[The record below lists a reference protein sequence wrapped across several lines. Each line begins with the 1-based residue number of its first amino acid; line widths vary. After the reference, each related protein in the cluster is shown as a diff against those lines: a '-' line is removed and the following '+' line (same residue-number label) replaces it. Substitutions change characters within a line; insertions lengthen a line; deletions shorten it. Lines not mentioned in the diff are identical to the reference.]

1 CFPHVINIAVK
12 TSLSRLGDVEC
23 EYHNSLEKGLIACA
37 RKLVNTCR
45 ASGRR
50 REALQDAIDS
60 IRRATTAANE
70 ESSEQAPLMRQLVL
84 LRDVDTR
91 WSSIFLMI
99 DRMLEL
105 YPVCNTNLFICQTQT
120 QSWQAIEVLAED
132 EPDVKEVLLT
142 RFDLGVLDDVRKFLK
157 AFHLVQELASAS
169 KTPTLAMVLP
179 LYEHLIQNLNMLK
192 TVLPY
197 LSHIITS
204 ALDKI
209 HEYVRKSRVTNMYVF
224 AMRKFWCTMNGVMA
238 YVFLISQLSTLRR
251 NCYGLTRTGVLR
263 RLGMP
268 RRPFEAL

>member
-1 CFPHVINIAVK
+1 MITLDNAQNNN
-12 TSLSRLGDVEC
+12 TMMRSLQSRLKD
-23 EYHNSLEKGLIACA
+23 LEIPFDSEGNRIRYVGLIACA

-105 YPVCNTNLFICQTQT
+105 YP
-120 QSWQAIEVLAED
+120 AIEVLAED

-197 LSHIITS
+197 LLHIITS

-224 AMRKFWCTMNGVMA
+224 AM
-238 YVFLISQLSTLRR
+238 LINPMSKLLWIDKNWSSEEIR
-251 NCYGLTRTGVLR
+251 NAK
-263 RLGMP
+263 
-268 RRPFEAL
+268 EAIRSVVSIVI